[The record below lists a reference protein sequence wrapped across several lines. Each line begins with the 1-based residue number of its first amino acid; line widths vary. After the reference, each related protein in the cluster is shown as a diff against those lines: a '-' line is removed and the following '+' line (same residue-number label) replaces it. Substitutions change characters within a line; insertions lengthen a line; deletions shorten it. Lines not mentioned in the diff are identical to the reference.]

1 MMEPI
6 LGYFKLAVEVDDILV
21 EPNPPLFATDNS
33 ACFDLSAFLPIT
45 EPVKIYLPDNTIAHR
60 YPMLSEKTCLY
71 INPGERALVP
81 TGLILDIPTGYSV
94 RLHVRSSLAL
104 KAGLTLANSE
114 GVIDSDYV
122 DEIFVLIYNRS
133 TIGRTISIGER
144 IAQAE
149 LVKSVLYKIEETKD
163 RPSTKTNRTGKDPI
177 SKAGGRKAKG

>member
-122 DEIFVLIYNRS
+122 DPTYVMLYNS
-133 TIGRTISIGER
+133 SSSPAYISHDDR
-144 IAQAE
+144 ICQGE
-149 LVKSVLYKIEETKD
+149 LVRDLLYSFKELSI
-163 RPSTKTNRTGKDPI
+163 RPATKTDRSGGFGSTGK
-177 SKAGGRKAKG
+177 